1 MGKQLL
7 NFQDSYYTVEFT
19 FGSISFLLSFLS
31 ILLLYLTRRKSG
43 FTYFNGLVVHQ
54 FIAQLT
60 FDWCNVMTFFCF
72 LKGFG
77 NVDDDYYY
85 DYYDDYLDKYRE
97 DWFVAVSFFYQ
108 FGGIQTS
115 IFAAII
121 MGVITY
127 MVVQE
132 RLLDLKRYYPYFF
145 VLGFVIPF
153 ILSLCRILFFYP
165 LTDKYYFSGP
175 HGPSALYYI
184 INVYR
189 NLAILFMIVC
199 NFVLY
204 RWLHERRDMNPQI
217 LRLVKSV
224 QWYPVIE
231 ILVRFVY
238 YMELI
243 DDVQG
248 NKNEKTT
255 RTFTWLVTIFNSLQ
269 GSAYFLVFLL
279 RDEEAYSYLV
289 NSFKNLCRTGTAN
302 VTEIEIQ
309 NSISQPKSIPSK
321 RRISVQGSFRGDA
334 VYGDDDSD
342 IDETECSGEN
352 THNPLTYT

>member
-1 MGKQLL
+1 M
-7 NFQDSYYTVEFT
+7 
-19 FGSISFLLSFLS
+19 
-31 ILLLYLTRRKSG
+31 
-43 FTYFNGLVVHQ
+43 HQ

-85 DYYDDYLDKYRE
+85 DYYDDHLDKYRE

-115 IFAAII
+115 VFAAII
-121 MGVITY
+121 MGVITF

-132 RLLDLKRYYPYFF
+132 KLLDLKRYYPYFF
-145 VLGFVIPF
+145 MLGFVIPF
-153 ILSLCRILFFYP
+153 ILSLCRIMLFYP
-165 LTDKYYFSGP
+165 LTDRYYFSGP
-175 HGPSALYYI
+175 NGPSALYYI

-189 NLAILFMIVC
+189 NSAILFMVVC
-199 NFVLY
+199 HVFLY
-204 RWLHERRDMNPQI
+204 RWLHERTDMNPQI
-217 LRLVKSV
+217 LRLVASV

-231 ILVRFVY
+231 IMVRIVY
-238 YMELI
+238 YIELI

-248 NKNEKTT
+248 SKNEKAT
-255 RTFTWLVTIFNSLQ
+255 RTISWFVIIFNSLQ
-269 GSAYFLVFLL
+269 GSAYFLVFLN
-279 RDEEAYSYLV
+279 RDEEACSYIV
-289 NSFKNLCRTGTAN
+289 HNFSKLCRGGNAN

-309 NSISQPKSIPSK
+309 NNISAPKSIPSK
-321 RRISVQGSFRGDA
+321 RRISAQDSSRGDA

-342 IDETECSGEN
+342 VDETEFSSDS
-352 THNPLTYT
+352 TINPLTYT